1 MASEKA
7 ESAAE
12 YYEELGVPE
21 LATIWL
27 RTAGKEAL
35 VTESPKMIEKSIEL
49 LTKSA
54 EGFRGVNEHNEAF
67 EDLFTVFETRF
78 LHYAKKLRPIKATI
92 KLMDEAAATVQ
103 DEVMIAI
110 VTLVRALNT
119 GNHIGALLIL
129 QENEEDMLDKA
140 DRIRKLIE
148 HSKKV
153 RPTK

>member
-7 ESAAE
+7 ESAAD
-12 YYEELGVPE
+12 YYRELGVPE

-35 VTESPKMIEKSIEL
+35 LTQSSEMIEKSIEL

-54 EGFRGVNEHNEAF
+54 EGFREVNEHKEAF

-78 LHYAKKLRPIKATI
+78 LHYANKQRPIKTTI
-92 KLMDEAAATVQ
+92 KLLDEAAATVH
-103 DEVMIAI
+103 DEAMIAI

-153 RPTK
+153 RPVK